1 MFTAFGS
8 SFRLMC
14 RLSTRLFQALRWWG
28 RRKRVGKTRKRKA
41 RVAPPLPSF
50 LPCLCSRFLNFR
62 GPTAYAHRIFVVI
75 GSLFLNIRLHLIW
88 TIEKKEDREEE
99 KSSSTVGVFVIL
111 DNVSSSPSFMVT
123 WKATFSCTLGKVQ
136 YKCIVLLISL
146 LLIIWK
152 ILYSMIFKQSISYR
166 VVFIMILFRSRSPER
181 LRLRAVSSFSLTLCN
196 ASTREGRAAKP
207 QETRETHNLSSFF
220 APLSSPRLAL
230 RKNGQPFTV
239 YIM

>member
-1 MFTAFGS
+1 M
-8 SFRLMC
+8 
-14 RLSTRLFQALRWWG
+14 
-28 RRKRVGKTRKRKA
+28 VGKAQKSGEDEKEKGSRR
-41 RVAPPLPSF
+41 PSSHQFSPLFVF
-50 LPCLCSRFLNFR
+50 LRFHNFR
-62 GPTAYAHRIFVVI
+62 GSTAYAHRIFVVI

-88 TIEKKEDREEE
+88 KIEKKEDREEE

-111 DNVSSSPSFMVT
+111 DNVSSLPSFMVT